1 MASRRKSIF
10 EYNAQFH
17 VFDLNGDGNSE
28 QRRTQIGTNAFSL
41 SLALDESFRKPI
53 VHTQAFLACG

>member
-17 VFDLNGDGNSE
+17 VFDLNSDG
-28 QRRTQIGTNAFSL
+28 IL
-41 SLALDESFRKPI
+41 IDELKSIERF
-53 VHTQAFLACG
+53 